1 MKLYKYYSNIEYAIE
16 SIKNDE
22 IYFSLSD
29 SFNDIYDCK
38 IVNAG
43 EMLDVNLKGD
53 IDIILVFVDKILLKC
68 EGFFMDFFSQNKD
81 INEMNKMFRNKVS
94 NNKTTPQDYLKFV
107 YNFSEQKESFESF
120 FAMIKKSYIKRQPII
135 SLTKRVTCFSE
146 VNDSIL
152 MWSYYADKHQGVCL
166 EYDPILLNDGNDE
179 HVTILN
185 AIQKVQYSEKQY
197 NSVGSLNSME
207 DINTIFFSK
216 ALCWSHEQEW
226 RIVLNENIEKLRFPC
241 LTGVYLGAN
250 FDNSEKYCDIVRS
263 VIGKD
268 RYVALYDAVVD
279 REEYKIRF
287 DCRNPKK

>member
-1 MKLYKYYSNIEYAIE
+1 MTDISFYCFLWRLISVRRVRASNGRQNRFLYRSHRNGQSRKNIVFMRLCGVSGIH
-16 SIKNDE
+16 
-22 IYFSLSD
+22 FLRR
-29 SFNDIYDCK
+29 
-38 IVNAG
+38 G
-43 EMLDVNLKGD
+43 EQ
-53 IDIILVFVDKILLKC
+53 IILL
-68 EGFFMDFFSQNKD
+68 FFIDFFSQNKD
-81 INEMNKMFRNKVS
+81 INEMNNMFRNKVS
-94 NNKTTPQDYLKFV
+94 NNKATPQDYLKFV

-135 SLTKRVTCFSE
+135 SLSKRVTCFSE

-166 EYDPILLNDGNDE
+166 EYNPILLNDGNDE
-179 HVTILN
+179 HMKILN

-197 NSVGSLNSME
+197 NSVGFFDSIE

-226 RIVLNENIEKLRFPC
+226 RIVLNENIEKLQFPC

-263 VIGKD
+263 VLGKD

-279 REEYKIRF
+279 RKEYKIRF
-287 DCRNPKK
+287 DCRNPK